1 MKKILALVSFLLL
14 AAACTT
20 QPSTNMSTNSNANI
34 RMSKPAAPSEADMIV
49 KEKAAWDTI
58 KKKDYDAFG
67 NMLASDYTE
76 VEDNGVFDKAGIIAD
91 VKDLNLTDATF
102 SDWKMLPIDSD
113 AVILTYQTTLKAT
126 YKGSEVPPGPYR
138 SAAVWVNRDGKWLDF
153 YYQQTPVKPPMP
165 APSASTSP
173 SKTETTTASPAAKPA
188 ETGPDPIADE
198 KLVWDAIK
206 SRNYDGFAALL
217 APDSGAGDL
226 PGDAAG
232 HSEYGTRA
240 THHDLGE
247 SQWQMAGAPARGHSR
262 SEASAEIAG
271 DAKHEDVTAVLR
283 GHGSVRS
290 RMSIAAM
297 IDSNPSSRGATHGC
311 RSSGANHIIRAAAL

>member
-1 MKKILALVSFLLL
+1 MKESPVMKKILALVCFLIF
-14 AAACTT
+14 ASACMT
-20 QPSTNMSTNSNANI
+20 QPTSNTGMTNANTAT
-34 RMSKPAAPSEADMIV
+34 SKPAAPSEADMIV

-58 KKKDYDAFG
+58 KQKDYDAFG

-153 YYQQTPVKPPMP
+153 YYQQPPVKPPMP
-165 APSASTSP
+165 APPSPISP

-198 KLVWDAIK
+198 KLVWNAIK
-206 SRNYDGFAALL
+206 SKNYDGFAALL
-217 APDSGAGDL
+217 APETIELEPDGFYDKTGSVKNVSMFDFSKFELSDWKSG
-226 PGDAAG
+226 
-232 HSEYGTRA
+232 RIV
-240 THHDLGE
+240 
-247 SQWQMAGAPARGHSR
+247 
-262 SEASAEIAG
+262 SEAG
-271 DAKHEDVTAVLR
+271 LVT
-283 GHGSVRS
+283 
-290 RMSIAAM
+290 
-297 IDSNPSSRGATHGC
+297 
-311 RSSGANHIIRAAAL
+311 